1 MKAYENPTIETLGT
15 VAELTAVV
23 DKCGGSGD
31 SAFPVQLEERFE
43 TRPPGC

>member
-15 VAELTAVV
+15 VVELTEV

-31 SAFPVQLEERFE
+31 AKFPEILSEVFAHPCE
-43 TRPPGC
+43 